1 MKKSAKRGMKIAIS
15 GKGGVGKSTIA
26 AAWALHLAQQGKK
39 VIAIDA
45 DPDANFAHALG
56 MPEEMRNS
64 LVTLADEATLIEER
78 TGAKAGVSG
87 QMFSLNPKVDDLIS
101 KYGVSY
107 RGVHIIVLGAVRR
120 GGGGCACP
128 ESTLLRNLVRHL
140 VVDEDETVIID
151 MEAGIEH
158 IGRGTADSVDVLVV
172 VVEPGSRSVE
182 TAKRIYKLAVDI
194 GLEKKIAVV
203 LNKIRGDGEE
213 QQQRV
218 AAAIPNVPVI
228 GVIPFD
234 ERLVEGDEG
243 GVVTFI
249 ENVRSSPDA
258 FCKVIDQ
265 ISTLLTHSKQNVTE
279 LTK

>member
-1 MKKSAKRGMKIAIS
+1 MGPSSKRGKKIAIS

-26 AAWALHLAQQGKK
+26 AALALHLTQQGKK

-56 MPEEMRNS
+56 MPEEMRKS
-64 LVTLADEATLIEER
+64 LVTLADEAALIEER
-78 TGAKAGVSG
+78 TGAKAGVTG
-87 QMFSLNPKVDDLIS
+87 QMFSLNPKVDDLIG

-107 RGVHIIVLGAVRR
+107 NGVHTIVLGAIRR

-140 VVDEDETVIID
+140 VVNEDETVIID

-158 IGRGTADSVDVLVV
+158 IGRGTADSVDMLVV
-172 VVEPGSRSVE
+172 VVEPGSRSIE
-182 TAKRIYKLAVDI
+182 TAERIYRLASDI

-203 LNKIRGDGEE
+203 LNKMRDDGEK
-213 QQQRV
+213 QKKRV
-218 AAAIPNVPVI
+218 EAALPGVPVL

-234 ERLVEGDEG
+234 ERLGEGDEHG
-243 GVVTFI
+243 
-249 ENVRSSPDA
+249 A
-258 FCKVIDQ
+258 AVIFMNHAET
-265 ISTLLTHSKQNVTE
+265 TLDHLSHLTIRHQHHKSDDF
-279 LTK
+279 